1 MFAMRRRY
9 LRAITIVIAVCG
21 LVGFGLLWRVGS
33 NFHLQHLSREL
44 LAGKSTEQ
52 AIAFDDVNLVPMDSE
67 RIVPHQ
73 TVIVHDGRIAASGV
87 AGTLALPAD
96 AVRVDGRGKYLM
108 PGLADMHA
116 HILIN
121 LDDPLLF
128 VANGVTTVRSMSS
141 YAPAAG

>member
-1 MFAMRRRY
+1 MRRRY

-21 LVGFGLLWRVGS
+21 LVGFGLLWRVDS

-52 AIAFDDVNLVPMDSE
+52 AIAFVDVNLVPMDSE

-73 TVIVHDGRIAASGV
+73 NVIVHDGRIAAIRA
-87 AGTLALPAD
+87 AGTLALPA
-96 AVRVDGRGKYLM
+96 AVRVDGRGRYLM
-108 PGLADMHA
+108 PRLADMHA
-116 HILIN
+116 RILIS
-121 LDDPLLF
+121 LDDPLRF